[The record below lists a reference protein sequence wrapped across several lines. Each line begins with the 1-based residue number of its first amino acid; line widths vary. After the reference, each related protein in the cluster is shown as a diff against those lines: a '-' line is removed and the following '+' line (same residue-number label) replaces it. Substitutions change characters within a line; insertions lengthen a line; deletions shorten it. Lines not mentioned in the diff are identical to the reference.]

1 MWETVVFESPEHF
14 EPPEHL
20 VLLGDLRLSMLSAL
34 GCDNPRLPGFFD
46 PPPSISIFD
55 AYRDHIERLSRD
67 WADRGCD
74 GQEALTRRL
83 LGAGRL
89 LAGEL
94 AGADEIL
101 NNLPAEPTERPF
113 GARYVP
119 LLPQRMLRWAL
130 PLPREKYSLSWPDRL
145 CENSP
150 EQADM
155 RRWLSYHRERLIWQ
169 EIGGFYLLA

>member
-1 MWETVVFESPEHF
+1 MWETVVFD
-14 EPPEHL
+14 PPDHI

-34 GCDNPRLPGFFD
+34 GCDNPRMSQFFD

-55 AYRDHIERLSRD
+55 AYREHIERLSRD
-67 WADRGCD
+67 WAGCGWAD
-74 GQEALTRRL
+74 DPLARRL

-89 LAGEL
+89 LYGDL

-113 GARYVP
+113 GARFVP

-130 PLPREKYSLSWPDRL
+130 PLPREKYCLNWPDRL

-150 EQADM
+150 EQAEF
-155 RRWLSYHRERLIWQ
+155 RRWLGYHRERIIWQ
-169 EIGGFYLLA
+169 EIEGFYLLA